1 MKVGK
6 MIMPRRRRNKRWIS
20 WLIVLV
26 LLITASV
33 VCYLVWDN
41 YFNDKKDVDLSKP
54 KIIEELEEEADI
66 TEEDKVVEEDDKKVK
81 QYEGE
86 DPNKTEEL
94 SGVITFAGVVDE
106 KVIIRANIDQYLN
119 EGTCKLNLIGNGGV
133 VAYED
138 SANVMSSAST
148 ATCEGFDMPLNRIND
163 GDYRIVIEIKANEKT
178 GTIEGTLEI

>member
-1 MKVGK
+1 
-6 MIMPRRRRNKRWIS
+6 
-20 WLIVLV
+20 
-26 LLITASV
+26 
-33 VCYLVWDN
+33 LVWNN

-54 KIIEELEEEADI
+54 EIIEELEEEADI
-66 TEEDKVVEEDDKKVK
+66 TEEDKVIEEDDKKVK

-86 DPNKTEEL
+86 NPNKTKEL

-119 EGTCKLNLIGNGGV
+119 EGICKLNLIGNGGV

-138 SANVMSSAST
+138 SANVISSAST

-163 GDYRIVIEIKANEKT
+163 GDYRIVIEIKANKKT